1 MEGLEAS
8 LEQVLSG
15 YSSGG
20 RDIYICN
27 LLYEEIAVVIKDSVP
42 AETPVCVKV
51 GRKAKQLNL
60 SIAVKTGRNIFET
73 EEGGSGSDEL
83 ESQIRGEMFRKYSDR
98 MDIRY
103 NSRSGLLRI
112 TISAGASRRG
122 RDLEGEIEKYYAS
135 HRGRIPSAYQ
145 QIGFLLK
152 KNGWGFFL
160 SFLIRSG
167 RTSPMIVIPV
177 VTANLIDI
185 VIKQGFSLSYKPIR
199 INIAVG
205 ILSLLL
211 NVVFSYLESVYF
223 RDICRRT
230 GKALRNVMVKK
241 LQMLSFSYHNETQTG
256 VLTSKLL
263 MSISDIEE
271 TMVILIGEL
280 SMIISYCTAAI
291 ILTLIH
297 CPIMT
302 VFFVTFLPLAA
313 FLTLKFR
320 KPIREHNRELRESME
335 EANAAV
341 SEMLDLIETT
351 RALGLGGKEV
361 ARIGRYTESIHS
373 SGRKLD
379 IVNQVSGSVIWVM
392 LQFFQLLALVFS
404 AWLASEGITSIGMIA
419 LFQSYFSTAVN
430 RLSSFINV
438 IPRCARGFDA
448 CLGIAEVLCVD
459 QEEHKGTKMPV
470 SFRGD
475 ITFSDVCF
483 KYDEQESNTVE
494 NLSFHLPAGGSLA
507 LVGKSGA
514 GKTTIIKLILGM
526 LVPRSGKITVDG
538 IDIGEL
544 DLTRYRGHVA
554 VVPQNV
560 VLFSGTVY
568 ENLTYAVPYV
578 TREFVEETVKR
589 VGLEEFINS
598 LPDGL
603 DSRLTESGSNLSG
616 GQKQRIAI
624 ARALL
629 RDPDILILDEPT
641 SSLDSTNVKTIDEV
655 ISGII
660 GSCSVIMV
668 SHYLKSVKKFDSIA
682 VLDCGRIEEKG
693 TFDELMKKKGA
704 FSKMVSE

>member
-1 MEGLEAS
+1 MVRHFSTTAAQMEGLEAS

-60 SIAVKTGRNIFET
+60 SIAVKTGRNIFDSDNSKAP
-73 EEGGSGSDEL
+73 GDEL
-83 ESQIRGEMFRKYSDR
+83 QSQIRGEMFRKYRDR
-98 MDIRY
+98 MEIRY

-263 MSISDIEE
+263 MSISDIEDHGHSDRGVVHDNLLLYGGNHSHLD
-271 TMVILIGEL
+271 TLSHNDGILCDLPPACGISDSEVQKAHKGAQQGTEGE
-280 SMIISYCTAAI
+280 
-291 ILTLIH
+291 H
-297 CPIMT
+297 
-302 VFFVTFLPLAA
+302 
-313 FLTLKFR
+313 
-320 KPIREHNRELRESME
+320 
-335 EANAAV
+335 
-341 SEMLDLIETT
+341 
-351 RALGLGGKEV
+351 GGGK
-361 ARIGRYTESIHS
+361 
-373 SGRKLD
+373 
-379 IVNQVSGSVIWVM
+379 
-392 LQFFQLLALVFS
+392 
-404 AWLASEGITSIGMIA
+404 
-419 LFQSYFSTAVN
+419 
-430 RLSSFINV
+430 
-438 IPRCARGFDA
+438 C
-448 CLGIAEVLCVD
+448 C
-459 QEEHKGTKMPV
+459 
-470 SFRGD
+470 SFRD
-475 ITFSDVCF
+475 
-483 KYDEQESNTVE
+483 
-494 NLSFHLPAGGSLA
+494 AG
-507 LVGKSGA
+507 
-514 GKTTIIKLILGM
+514 
-526 LVPRSGKITVDG
+526 
-538 IDIGEL
+538 
-544 DLTRYRGHVA
+544 
-554 VVPQNV
+554 
-560 VLFSGTVY
+560 
-568 ENLTYAVPYV
+568 PY
-578 TREFVEETVKR
+578 
-589 VGLEEFINS
+589 
-598 LPDGL
+598 
-603 DSRLTESGSNLSG
+603 
-616 GQKQRIAI
+616 
-624 ARALL
+624 
-629 RDPDILILDEPT
+629 
-641 SSLDSTNVKTIDEV
+641 
-655 ISGII
+655 
-660 GSCSVIMV
+660 
-668 SHYLKSVKKFDSIA
+668 
-682 VLDCGRIEEKG
+682 
-693 TFDELMKKKGA
+693 
-704 FSKMVSE
+704 

>member
-1 MEGLEAS
+1 MEELETS

-27 LLYEEIAVVIKDSVP
+27 LLYEEIAVVMKDSVP
-42 AETPVCVKV
+42 AETPVYVKV
-51 GRKAKQLNL
+51 GRKSGQLNL
-60 SIAVKTGRNIFET
+60 SIAVRSGRNILDT
-73 EEGGSGSDEL
+73 DGGVAAGDEL
-83 ESQIRGEMFRKYSDR
+83 EAQIRGEMFRKYRDR

-103 NSRSGLLRI
+103 NDRSGLLKVI
-112 TISAGASRRG
+112 ISAGNSRKG
-122 RDLEGEIEKYYAS
+122 RDLEGEIEQYYAS
-135 HRGRIPSAYQ
+135 QKGNVPSAYQ
-145 QIGFLLK
+145 QMGFLLK

-160 SFLIRSG
+160 SFLIRSM
-167 RTSPMIVIPV
+167 RTSPMIVIPI
-177 VTANLIDI
+177 VTANIIDI
-185 VIKQGFSLSYKPIR
+185 VIKQGFSLTYRAIR

-205 ILSLLL
+205 IISLLL
-211 NVVFSYLESVYF
+211 NILFSYLESIYF
-223 RDICRRT
+223 RDLCRKT
-230 GKALRNVMVKK
+230 GQALRNVMVKK
-241 LQMLSFSYHNETQTG
+241 LQMLSFSYHNEAQTG

-271 TMVILIGEL
+271 TMVILIGEM
-280 SMIISYCTAAI
+280 SMMISYCAAAI
-291 ILTLIH
+291 VLTLIN

-320 KPIREHNRELRESME
+320 KPISEHNKELRENME

-341 SEMLDLIETT
+341 SEMLGLIETT

-361 ARIGRYTESIHS
+361 ARISRYTESIHS

-379 IVNQVSGSVIWVM
+379 IVNQVSGSIIWVM
-392 LQFFQLLALVFS
+392 LQFFQILALVFS
-404 AWLASEGITSIGMIA
+404 AWLASRGIISIGMIA

-430 RLSSFINV
+430 RISSFINV

-448 CLGIAEVLCVD
+448 CLGISEVLCLD
-459 QEEHKGTKMPV
+459 QDENKGTKKPA

-475 ITFSDVCF
+475 IEFSDVSF
-483 KYDEQESNTVE
+483 KYDEQERCTVQ
-494 NLSFHLPAGGSLA
+494 NLSFHLRPGKSLA
-507 LVGKSGA
+507 LVGKSGT

-526 LVPRSGKITVDG
+526 LMPQSGKIRVDG
-538 IDIGEL
+538 IAIEEL
-544 DLTRYRGHVA
+544 DLTGFRNHVA

-578 TREFVEETVKR
+578 TRSFVEETVKR
-589 VGLEEFINS
+589 VGLEEYINS

-603 DSRLTESGSNLSG
+603 DSKLTESGSNLSG

-629 RDPDILILDEPT
+629 REPDILILDEPT
-641 SSLDSTNVKTIDEV
+641 SALDRTNVRTIDDV
-655 ISGII
+655 IAGII
-660 GSCSVIMV
+660 GTCSVIMV
-668 SHYLKSVKKFDSIA
+668 SHYLKSVEKFDSIA
-682 VLDCGRIEEKG
+682 VLDAGRIAEQG
-693 TFDELMKKKGA
+693 TYDELMKKKGA
-704 FSKMVSE
+704 FYEMVSE

>member
-1 MEGLEAS
+1 
-8 LEQVLSG
+8 
-15 YSSGG
+15 
-20 RDIYICN
+20 
-27 LLYEEIAVVIKDSVP
+27 
-42 AETPVCVKV
+42 
-51 GRKAKQLNL
+51 
-60 SIAVKTGRNIFET
+60 
-73 EEGGSGSDEL
+73 
-83 ESQIRGEMFRKYSDR
+83 
-98 MDIRY
+98 
-103 NSRSGLLRI
+103 
-112 TISAGASRRG
+112 
-122 RDLEGEIEKYYAS
+122 
-135 HRGRIPSAYQ
+135 
-145 QIGFLLK
+145 
-152 KNGWGFFL
+152 
-160 SFLIRSG
+160 
-167 RTSPMIVIPV
+167 
-177 VTANLIDI
+177 
-185 VIKQGFSLSYKPIR
+185 
-199 INIAVG
+199 
-205 ILSLLL
+205 
-211 NVVFSYLESVYF
+211 
-223 RDICRRT
+223 
-230 GKALRNVMVKK
+230 
-241 LQMLSFSYHNETQTG
+241 
-256 VLTSKLL
+256 
-263 MSISDIEE
+263 
-271 TMVILIGEL
+271 
-280 SMIISYCTAAI
+280 
-291 ILTLIH
+291 
-297 CPIMT
+297 
-302 VFFVTFLPLAA
+302 
-313 FLTLKFR
+313 
-320 KPIREHNRELRESME
+320 ME

-483 KYDEQESNTVE
+483 KYDEQESNIIE

-668 SHYLKSVKKFDSIA
+668 SHYLKSVEKFDSIA
-682 VLDCGRIEEKG
+682 VLDCGRIKEKG